1 VNKKNQEVSS
11 QVIGLAAIPHLS
23 IGYKEEEE
31 VL

>member
-1 VNKKNQEVSS
+1 MNKKNQEVSS

-23 IGYKEEEE
+23 IGYKEEE